1 MGTFMTKLTIG
12 KIRGLQ
18 QVASESGT
26 FTVLAMDHRGSFLQ
40 MINPKESNRVGYD
53 EVVQRKVEM
62 CSELSKYASAV
73 LLDPIYGTVQCIS
86 RGALPG
92 GKGLLVS
99 IEESGYEGGRE
110 RRVTRL
116 LTNWNVEKIKRLG
129 ASAVKILVYYRPDL
143 KDLAKSQLEIVRRV
157 AEECLI
163 HDIPLFV
170 EPVSYPVGN
179 EVTNPQ
185 EFARHKEEIVIETAR
200 DITALPIN
208 VLKAEFPADMKFNKD
223 RDALSKL
230 CRELDKASQVPWVL
244 LSAGVDIDSFCTEVE
259 IACEAGASGFLGG
272 RAIWQEVMPITDT
285 AKRLEFYRSTVAG
298 RFQRLNDIVR
308 KHGKPWYRKYGT
320 SVTDL
325 TQGSEDWYQK
335 Y

>member
-1 MGTFMTKLTIG
+1 MSKLTIG

-18 QVASESGT
+18 QVANDGGT
-26 FTVLAMDHRGSFLQ
+26 FTVLAMDHRGSFKD
-40 MINPKESNRVGYD
+40 MINPKDSASVNYD
-53 EVVQRKVEM
+53 DVVQRKLEM
-62 CSELSKYASAV
+62 CLELSKYASAV
-73 LLDPIYGTVQCIS
+73 LLDPIYGAVQCIS

-99 IEESGYEGGRE
+99 IEESGYEGGKE
-110 RRVTRL
+110 SRVTRL

-143 KDLAKSQLEIVRRV
+143 KDLARRQLDIVKRV
-157 AEECLI
+157 AEECQV

-170 EPVSYPVGN
+170 EPVSYPVGS
-179 EVTNPQ
+179 EVANPQ
-185 EFARHKEEIVIETAR
+185 EFARRKESLVIETAR

-223 RDALSKL
+223 RTALLKL
-230 CRELDKASQVPWVL
+230 CRELDKTSQVPWVL
-244 LSAGVDIDSFCTEVE
+244 LSAGVDIESFCMQVE

-272 RAIWQEVMPITDT
+272 RAIWQEVMPMTET
-285 AKRLEFYRSTVAG
+285 VKRIDFYRSTVAS
-298 RFQRLNDIVR
+298 RFQRLNDIVKR
-308 KHGKPWYRKYGT
+308 NGKPWYRKYGT
-320 SVTDL
+320 SIREL
-325 TQGSEDWYQK
+325 AQGSEDWYQK